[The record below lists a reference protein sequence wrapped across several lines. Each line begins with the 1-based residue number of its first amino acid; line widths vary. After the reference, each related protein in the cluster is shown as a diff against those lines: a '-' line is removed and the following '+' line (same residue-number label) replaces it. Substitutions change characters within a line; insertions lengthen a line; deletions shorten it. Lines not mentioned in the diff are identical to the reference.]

1 MTFVCLIHICTCTC
15 DNRFLGRTQ
24 KPLSRALIHIPLYDL
39 QIVHTSVCILHL
51 VRKRNFCYAVICT
64 KVVHSL
70 PHILFFIETFIFLLT
85 WNQMYVW
92 TPRLFYVYYIDTKYI
107 FLIKL
112 LIPSFNSPFFSSCHI
127 VNFVFISSQY
137 IKNLQCDRF
146 IHSLG
151 EGAQFNFIIYI
162 YIFCPIQTL
171 S

>member
-1 MTFVCLIHICTCTC
+1 MYAIFKRVRVVLKCIIWYIINTLDHPLVSHDVCVFNTHCTCTC

-85 WNQMYVW
+85 
-92 TPRLFYVYYIDTKYI
+92 
-107 FLIKL
+107 
-112 LIPSFNSPFFSSCHI
+112 
-127 VNFVFISSQY
+127 
-137 IKNLQCDRF
+137 
-146 IHSLG
+146 
-151 EGAQFNFIIYI
+151 
-162 YIFCPIQTL
+162 
-171 S
+171 